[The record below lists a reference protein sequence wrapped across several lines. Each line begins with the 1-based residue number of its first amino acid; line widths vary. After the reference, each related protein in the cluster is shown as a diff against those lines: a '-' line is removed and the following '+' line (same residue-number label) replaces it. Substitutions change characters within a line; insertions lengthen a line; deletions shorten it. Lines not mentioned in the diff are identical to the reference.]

1 MTADGKASEERT
13 LAGAWGAFVLCL
25 DHFGRPV
32 YCMLH
37 APYRSIGVCAM
48 CVCATVGS
56 SPMFYSSRSKLIC
69 CIDIDSQSLNCSHA
83 SRINWRFQGV
93 EARHIWRM
101 RSCTIQFIWSI
112 WIHKCAACMA
122 GVDTAWLDKIG
133 IHEHNM
139 NFQYTWISSF
149 GCVMTNEK

>member
-1 MTADGKASEERT
+1 MGMMTADGKASEERT

-93 EARHIWRM
+93 EARHYDACVLAQYSLFDRYEFINARRAWREWT
-101 RSCTIQFIWSI
+101 RRDST
-112 WIHKCAACMA
+112 KLAY
-122 GVDTAWLDKIG
+122 
-133 IHEHNM
+133 M
-139 NFQYTWISSF
+139 NTTWIFNTHEFPHS
-149 GCVMTNEK
+149 VA